1 MNSHNS
7 VLHILGEDIAAGESR
22 EINFHVAKLHSR
34 TRVEVPVIIN
44 RSKKPGPVVLFTAG
58 IHGDEVNGVEIIRQ
72 LIAKGINKPKKGTI
86 ICIPVINIFGF
97 LNKSRELPDGR
108 DLNRVFPGSKTG
120 SLASQVAHKLMAEII
135 PQVDFIVDHHTGGAG
150 RFNAPQIRIDKGTPK
165 LKKWAKAYGA
175 PFVVYSKKIPKSLR
189 SACDKINIPMLLFEG
204 GKSYHI
210 DRLVTNS
217 GVNGAK
223 RILDHMGMLNSKFK
237 VSAPKKGIIFIVE
250 SKWVRAKASG
260 LFRPSIKLS
269 EKVKKETVL
278 GCITDAYG
286 KFNQSVKA
294 DSEGYIININ
304 EAPIVYK
311 GDALF
316 RISTKTAV

>member
-1 MNSHNS
+1 MNLHNS

-22 EINFHVAKLHSR
+22 EINFHVAKLHSQ

-44 RSKKPGPVVLFTAG
+44 RSKKPGPVVLFVAG
-58 IHGDEVNGVEIIRQ
+58 IHGDEVNGVEIVRQ

-86 ICIPVINIFGF
+86 ICIPVLNIFGF

-120 SLASQVAHKLMAEII
+120 SLASQVAHKLMGEII

-150 RFNAPQIRIDKGTPK
+150 RFNAPQIRIDKGNPK
-165 LKKWAKAYGA
+165 LKRWAKAYGA

-223 RILDHMGMLNSKFK
+223 RILDHMGMLSSKFK

-269 EKVKKETVL
+269 EKVEKGMVL
-278 GCITDAYG
+278 GYITDAYG

-294 DSEGYIININ
+294 DNKGYIININ

>member
-44 RSKKPGPVVLFTAG
+44 RSKKPGPVVLFVAG
-58 IHGDEVNGVEIIRQ
+58 IHGDEVNGVEIVRQ

-86 ICIPVINIFGF
+86 ICIPVLNIFGF

-120 SLASQVAHKLMAEII
+120 SLASQVAHKLMGEII

-150 RFNAPQIRIDKGTPK
+150 RFNAPQIRIDKGSPK

-223 RILDHMGMLNSKFK
+223 RILDHMGMLSSKFK
-237 VSAPKKGIIFIVE
+237 VSEPKKGIIFIVE

-269 EKVKKETVL
+269 EKVEKGTVL
-278 GCITDAYG
+278 GYITDACG

-316 RISTKTAV
+316 RISTKTVI

>member
-1 MNSHNS
+1 
-7 VLHILGEDIAAGESR
+7 
-22 EINFHVAKLHSR
+22 
-34 TRVEVPVIIN
+34 
-44 RSKKPGPVVLFTAG
+44 
-58 IHGDEVNGVEIIRQ
+58 
-72 LIAKGINKPKKGTI
+72 
-86 ICIPVINIFGF
+86 
-97 LNKSRELPDGR
+97 
-108 DLNRVFPGSKTG
+108 
-120 SLASQVAHKLMAEII
+120 
-135 PQVDFIVDHHTGGAG
+135 
-150 RFNAPQIRIDKGTPK
+150 
-165 LKKWAKAYGA
+165 
-175 PFVVYSKKIPKSLR
+175 
-189 SACDKINIPMLLFEG
+189 MLLFEG